1 MDYVFNMA
9 SPASPPEYLR
19 LGIETLRVGSV
30 GVENTLQ
37 IAARYGA
44 GYLHASTSECYGD
57 PLEHPQTESY
67 WGNVNPVGPRS
78 VYDEAKRFG
87 EAMVMAYHRSR
98 GVNTHLVR
106 IFNTYGPRL
115 HPGDGRVISNF
126 MMQAL
131 RGEPLTI
138 YGDGSQ
144 TRSFCYVDD
153 LIEGIMRLSR
163 SEEHLPVNLGNPEE
177 LTILECA
184 QAVLDT
190 TGSKSELCFRQ
201 LAGGRSHAPPPR
213 HYEGAH
219 SAGLGAAG
227 GAWGRVEEVTR
238 IFQEQSN
245 TGCRYEAAL
254 ARLLIGLGAKEVAEN
269 ISLLRREIILIARG
283 VEHGRALVE
292 RHGTQIL
299 KGALDYFLTIGRK
312 GDKLAPGVAKLHL
325 LLRRHAFNHLGARQ
339 AALALSFWHLVEI
352 VQLLDQPLLRYGR
365 QAIETGIVVKEP
377 LLILQRKALVLIE
390 PGA

>member
-1 MDYVFNMA
+1 LGNRSRSALVTGAAGFLGSHLTDRLLGEGYLVIGVDNLSTGDQGNLAHLANDSRFRFQQRDICTGFDPGHVDDVFNLA

-30 GVENTLQ
+30 GVENTLL

-44 GYLHASTSECYGD
+44 GFLHASTSECYGD
-57 PLEHPQTESY
+57 PLEHPQRETY

-98 GVNTHLVR
+98 GVNTRMVR

-153 LIEGIMRLSR
+153 LIEGIVRLSR
-163 SEEHLPVNLGNPEE
+163 SDEHLPVNLGNPEE
-177 LTILECA
+177 YTILECA
-184 QAVLDT
+184 KAVLEV
-190 TGSKSELCFRQ
+190 TGSKSELTYVALPVDDPMRRRPDITKARTLLEWEPRVGLKEGLKRSLDFFR
-201 LAGGRSHAPPPR
+201 
-213 HYEGAH
+213 
-219 SAGLGAAG
+219 
-227 GAWGRVEEVTR
+227 
-238 IFQEQSN
+238 SN
-245 TGCRYEAAL
+245 
-254 ARLLIGLGAKEVAEN
+254 
-269 ISLLRREIILIARG
+269 
-283 VEHGRALVE
+283 
-292 RHGTQIL
+292 
-299 KGALDYFLTIGRK
+299 
-312 GDKLAPGVAKLHL
+312 
-325 LLRRHAFNHLGARQ
+325 
-339 AALALSFWHLVEI
+339 I
-352 VQLLDQPLLRYGR
+352 V
-365 QAIETGIVVKEP
+365 
-377 LLILQRKALVLIE
+377 
-390 PGA
+390 

>member
-1 MDYVFNMA
+1 MTHAALVTGAAGFLGSHLTDRLLGDGHLFLASTICARVTRKTSPISPVIPRFSFEQRDICTSFDPGPVDYVFNLA

-37 IAARYGA
+37 IAAKYGA
-44 GYLHASTSECYGD
+44 GFLHASTSECYGD
-57 PLEHPQTESY
+57 PLEHPQKESY

-98 GVNTHLVR
+98 GVNTRMVR

-153 LIEGIMRLSR
+153 LIEGIVRLSR

-177 LTILECA
+177 YTILECA
-184 QAVLDT
+184 QAVLDVT
-190 TGSKSELCFRQ
+190 ASKSELSYVELPVDDPMRRRPDITKART
-201 LAGGRSHAPPPR
+201 LLGWEPRVGLEEGLKRSLDFFA
-213 HYEGAH
+213 
-219 SAGLGAAG
+219 S
-227 GAWGRVEEVTR
+227 
-238 IFQEQSN
+238 
-245 TGCRYEAAL
+245 
-254 ARLLIGLGAKEVAEN
+254 K
-269 ISLLRREIILIARG
+269 IA
-283 VEHGRALVE
+283 
-292 RHGTQIL
+292 
-299 KGALDYFLTIGRK
+299 
-312 GDKLAPGVAKLHL
+312 
-325 LLRRHAFNHLGARQ
+325 
-339 AALALSFWHLVEI
+339 
-352 VQLLDQPLLRYGR
+352 
-365 QAIETGIVVKEP
+365 
-377 LLILQRKALVLIE
+377 
-390 PGA
+390 